1 MSGPSVD
8 RDIGRLEERS
18 LAAERR
24 LEAVEGKLDQV
35 LETLQHARGG
45 WRMLMVVGGG
55 CAAIGSF
62 VTAVWSAVAGKH

>member
-1 MSGPSVD
+1 MAEPSVD

-24 LEAVEGKLDQV
+24 LGAVEEKLDQV
-35 LETLQHARGG
+35 LETLQLARGG

-55 CAAIGSF
+55 CATIGSF
-62 VTAVWSAVAGKH
+62 VTAVWSAISGKH